1 MNDALIVGAVLI
13 ILVGAL
19 GFYLLSRLAYVE
31 KKMGLMEAV
40 LIDIKM
46 ALESIEQEQEHLPPP
61 VPQAP
66 LPASAVMGAPGSM
79 ESSVAK
85 VEVDDKFYNSVL
97 DQVHEEGAALPSTA
111 STAST
116 ASAASATSATSAA
129 SAASVISLDEEESS
143 VSTKVGPNYDAMTR
157 NELVTLAE
165 QRGLRVPK
173 RLGRGEVITLLRKS
187 DSSSNDG
194 STTGTDNASGP
205 AGSIFATAAPVGGN
219 FAVDLGQ
226 NDGAT
231 LEEANL

>member
-13 ILVGAL
+13 ILVSAL

-79 ESSVAK
+79 EASLVKEEA
-85 VEVDDKFYNSVL
+85 DDKFYNSVL
-97 DQVHEEGAALPSTA
+97 DQVHEDEAVLPSTA
-111 STAST
+111 SNV
-116 ASAASATSATSAA
+116 SATSATSATSA
-129 SAASVISLDEEESS
+129 ISAASLDEEEAP
-143 VSTKVGPNYDAMTR
+143 VNTKVGPNYDAMTR

-187 DSSSNDG
+187 DSPSNDS

-205 AGSIFATAAPVGGN
+205 AGSIFATAAPIGGN

-226 NDGAT
+226 NDSAT